1 MEKRIPY
8 TKVAIDRR
16 GFSMVEFVSLFL
28 LAFAVSLDSFSVG
41 FTYGLRNV
49 KIPTKSII
57 TIAICSAGVLM
68 IAMTIGE
75 FLEEVLPGDISGK
88 LGGFILIVLGAW
100 ILYQFFRPEQ
110 HDLPK
115 EDEETLINFEI
126 QSLGIVVNILKKPM
140 SADFDRSGTITG
152 IEALMLGMAL
162 SLDAFGAGIGA
173 AMLGFSPLSL
183 ALAAAVMSSTFVF
196 AGMKMGIYLS
206 GYSWVQKLSF
216 LPGLLLIIVG
226 IFKL

>member
-1 MEKRIPY
+1 
-8 TKVAIDRR
+8 
-16 GFSMVEFVSLFL
+16 MVQIVSLFL

-49 KIPTKSII
+49 KIPFKSII
-57 TIAICSAGVLM
+57 TIAICSAGVL
-68 IAMTIGE
+68 IVAMTIGDL
-75 FLEEVLPGDISGK
+75 LERVLPEQIVGK
-88 LGGFILIVLGAW
+88 LGGFILILLGAW

-110 HDLPK
+110 SETPK
-115 EDEETLINFEI
+115 NDEKTLINLEI
-126 QSLGIVVNILKKPM
+126 QSLGIVINILKKPM

-173 AMLGFSPLSL
+173 AMLGFSPFAL
-183 ALAAAVMSSTFVF
+183 ALAAAIMSSTFVF
-196 AGMKMGIYLS
+196 AGMKAGIFLA
-206 GYSWVQKLSF
+206 GYSWVQKISF

>member
-1 MEKRIPY
+1 
-8 TKVAIDRR
+8 
-16 GFSMVEFVSLFL
+16 MVQIVSLLL

-49 KIPTKSII
+49 KIPFKSIF

-68 IAMTIGE
+68 VAMTLGE
-75 FLEEVLPGDISGK
+75 FLEKVLPAYLAGK
-88 LGGFILIVLGAW
+88 LGGLILILMGAW
-100 ILYQFFRPEQ
+100 ILYQFFRPDHVEPAKQ
-110 HDLPK
+110 
-115 EDEETLINFEI
+115 DEKTLINFEI
-126 QSLGIVVNILKKPM
+126 QSLGIVINILRKPM

-183 ALAAAVMSSTFVF
+183 AVAAAIMSSTFVF
-196 AGMKMGIYLS
+196 AGMKAGIFLS
-206 GYSWVQKLSF
+206 GYSWVQKISF

>member
-1 MEKRIPY
+1 
-8 TKVAIDRR
+8 
-16 GFSMVEFVSLFL
+16 MVQFVSLLL

-49 KIPTKSII
+49 KIPLKSII
-57 TIAICSAGVLM
+57 TIAICSAGVL
-68 IAMTIGE
+68 IVAMTIGE
-75 FLEEVLPGDISGK
+75 VLGEILPEEIVGK
-88 LGGFILIVLGAW
+88 LGGFILILLGAW

-110 HDLPK
+110 TEIPK
-115 EDEETLINFEI
+115 DDEKTLINLEI
-126 QSLGIVVNILKKPM
+126 QSLGIVINILKKPM

-152 IEALMLGMAL
+152 IEAIMLGMAL

-173 AMLGFSPLSL
+173 AMLGFSPF
-183 ALAAAVMSSTFVF
+183 ALAIAAAFMSSTFVF
-196 AGMKMGIYLS
+196 AGMRAGIFLS
-206 GYSWVQKLSF
+206 GYSWVQKISF

>member
-1 MEKRIPY
+1 
-8 TKVAIDRR
+8 
-16 GFSMVEFVSLFL
+16 MVQFASLLL

-49 KIPTKSII
+49 KIPLKSIL
-57 TIAICSAGVLM
+57 TVAICSAGVLM
-68 IAMTIGE
+68 IAMTIGH
-75 FLEEVLPGDISGK
+75 FLERVLPGHWTEKI
-88 LGGFILIVLGAW
+88 GGLLLILIGAW
-100 ILYQFFRPEQ
+100 VLYQFFRPERTGQ
-110 HDLPK
+110 T
-115 EDEETLINFEI
+115 EDDERILINFEI
-126 QSLGIVVNILKKPM
+126 QSLGIVINILKKPM

-152 IEALMLGMAL
+152 IEAIMLGMAL

-173 AMLGFSPLSL
+173 AMLGFSAISL
-183 ALAAAVMSSTFVF
+183 AIAASLMSSIFVYG
-196 AGMKMGIYLS
+196 GMKIGILFS

>member
-1 MEKRIPY
+1 
-8 TKVAIDRR
+8 
-16 GFSMVEFVSLFL
+16 MVQIVSLLL

-49 KIPTKSII
+49 KIPLKSII
-57 TIAICSAGVLM
+57 TIAICSAGVL
-68 IAMTIGE
+68 IVAMTIGE
-75 FLEEVLPGDISGK
+75 VLGEVLPEEIVGK
-88 LGGFILIVLGAW
+88 LGGFILILLGAW

-110 HDLPK
+110 TELPK
-115 EDEETLINFEI
+115 DDEKTLINLEI

-152 IEALMLGMAL
+152 IEAIMLGMAL

-173 AMLGFSPLSL
+173 AMLGFSPF
-183 ALAAAVMSSTFVF
+183 ALAVAAAIMSSTFVF
-196 AGMKMGIYLS
+196 AGMRAGIFLS
-206 GYSWVQKLSF
+206 GNRWVQKISF

>member
-1 MEKRIPY
+1 
-8 TKVAIDRR
+8 
-16 GFSMVEFVSLFL
+16 MVQIVSLLL

-49 KIPTKSII
+49 KIPLKSII
-57 TIAICSAGVLM
+57 TIAICSAGVL
-68 IAMTIGE
+68 IVAMTIGE
-75 FLEEVLPGDISGK
+75 ALGEVLPEEIAGK
-88 LGGFILIVLGAW
+88 LGGFILILLGAW

-110 HDLPK
+110 IESPDD
-115 EDEETLINFEI
+115 DEKTLINLEI
-126 QSLGIVVNILKKPM
+126 QSLGIVINILKKPM

-173 AMLGFSPLSL
+173 AMLGFSPFAL
-183 ALAAAVMSSTFVF
+183 AVAAAVMSSTFVF
-196 AGMKMGIYLS
+196 AGMRAGIFLS
-206 GYSWVQKLSF
+206 GYSWVQKISF